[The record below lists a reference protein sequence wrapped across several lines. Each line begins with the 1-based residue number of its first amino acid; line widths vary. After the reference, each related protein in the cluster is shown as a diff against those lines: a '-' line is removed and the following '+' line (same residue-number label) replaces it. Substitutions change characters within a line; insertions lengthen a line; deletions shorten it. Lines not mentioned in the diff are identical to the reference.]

1 MKKLFVSIPMKG
13 RSEEEIR
20 KSIAKMKNIVEAYE
34 GEEVE
39 LIDSYVKDNPPENN
53 NQALWY
59 LGESIKKLSEADIM
73 VTIDDRYYWNGCAV
87 EYEVAC
93 RYGIKVYTIPEEVV
107 IDNYSELINKVFNDV
122 PGCQA
127 KRCNL

>member
-73 VTIDDRYYWNGCAV
+73 VTIDDRYSWNGCVV
-87 EYEVAC
+87 EYEAAC
-93 RYGIKVYTIPEEVV
+93 RYGIKVYTIPANVV
-107 IDNYSELINKVFNDV
+107 IDNYSELINKMFNAV
-122 PGCQA
+122 PTCA
-127 KRCNL
+127 NHKL

>member
-59 LGESIKKLSEADIM
+59 LGESIKKLSEADII
-73 VTIDDRYYWNGCAV
+73 VTIDDIYSWNGCVV
-87 EYEVAC
+87 EYEAAC
-93 RYGIKVYTIPEEVV
+93 RYGIKVYTIPANVV
-107 IDNYSELINKVFNDV
+107 IDNYSELINKMFTAV
-122 PGCQA
+122 PTCA
-127 KRCNL
+127 NHKL

>member
-39 LIDSYVKDNPPENN
+39 LIDSYVKDTPPENN
-53 NQALWY
+53 NQAVWY
-59 LGESIKKLSEADIM
+59 LAESIKKLAEADLM
-73 VTIDDRYYWNGCAV
+73 ASIDDRYSWNGCVV

-93 RYGIKVYTIPEEVV
+93 RYGIKVYTIPADIV
-107 IDNYSELINKVFNDV
+107 IDNYSELINKMFTAV
-122 PGCQA
+122 PTCA
-127 KRCNL
+127 NHKL

>member
-73 VTIDDRYYWNGCAV
+73 VTIDDRYSWNGCVV
-87 EYEVAC
+87 EYEAAC
-93 RYGIKVYTIPEEVV
+93 RYGIKVYTIPANVV
-107 IDNYSELINKVFNDV
+107 IDNYSELINKMFTAV
-122 PGCQA
+122 PTCA
-127 KRCNL
+127 NNKL

>member
-59 LGESIKKLSEADIM
+59 LGESLKKLSEADIM
-73 VTIDDRYYWNGCAV
+73 VTIDDRYSWNGCVV
-87 EYEVAC
+87 EYEAAC
-93 RYGIKVYTIPEEVV
+93 RYGIKVYTIPANVV
-107 IDNYSELINKVFNDV
+107 IDNYSELINKMFTAV
-122 PGCQA
+122 PTCA
-127 KRCNL
+127 NHKL

>member
-73 VTIDDRYYWNGCAV
+73 VTIDDRYSWNGCVV
-87 EYEVAC
+87 EYEAAC
-93 RYGIKVYTIPEEVV
+93 RYGIKVYTIPENVV
-107 IDNYSELINKVFNDV
+107 IDNYSELINKMFTAV
-122 PGCQA
+122 PTCDH
-127 KRCNL
+127 KL

>member
-13 RSEEEIR
+13 RSEEDIR

-73 VTIDDRYYWNGCAV
+73 VTIDDRYSWNGCVV
-87 EYEVAC
+87 EYEAAC
-93 RYGIKVYTIPEEVV
+93 RYGIKVYTIPANVV
-107 IDNYSELINKVFNDV
+107 IDNYSELINKMFTAV
-122 PGCQA
+122 PTCA
-127 KRCNL
+127 NNKL

>member
-53 NQALWY
+53 NQAVWY
-59 LGESIKKLSEADIM
+59 LGESLKKLSEADIM
-73 VTIDDRYYWNGCAV
+73 VTIDDRYSWNGCVV
-87 EYEVAC
+87 EYEAAC
-93 RYGIKVYTIPEEVV
+93 RYGIKVYTIPADVV
-107 IDNYSELINKVFNDV
+107 IDNYSELINKMFTAV
-122 PGCQA
+122 PTCA
-127 KRCNL
+127 NHKL

>member
-73 VTIDDRYYWNGCAV
+73 VTIDDRYSWNGCVV
-87 EYEVAC
+87 EYEAAC
-93 RYGIKVYTIPEEVV
+93 RYGIKVYTIPANVV
-107 IDNYSELINKVFNDV
+107 IDNYSELINKMFTAV
-122 PGCQA
+122 PTCA
-127 KRCNL
+127 NHKL

>member
-53 NQALWY
+53 NQAVWY
-59 LGESIKKLSEADIM
+59 LAESIKKLAEADLM
-73 VTIDDRYYWNGCAV
+73 ASIDDRY
-87 EYEVAC
+87 
-93 RYGIKVYTIPEEVV
+93 
-107 IDNYSELINKVFNDV
+107 
-122 PGCQA
+122 
-127 KRCNL
+127 